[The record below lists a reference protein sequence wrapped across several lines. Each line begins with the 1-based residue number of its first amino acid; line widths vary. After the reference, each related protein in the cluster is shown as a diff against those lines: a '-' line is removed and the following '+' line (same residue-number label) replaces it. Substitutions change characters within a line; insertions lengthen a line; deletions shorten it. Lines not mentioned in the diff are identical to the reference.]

1 MRRRLVRLLPGL
13 LVSLSFTVWFVLN
26 AHWTEVGAALRG
38 VHLGWVALSATVLFT
53 EFLIRTLRWKLL
65 LRPLAPDA
73 RFGRLFVA
81 TVIGMSMNVVLPFR
95 AGDLAR
101 PWLGSRET
109 GGSLLPLVTVA
120 VIERVFDLCGLLGV
134 FLLTF
139 LLLPGTSDAAL
150 LERLEAG
157 GAVFGACGVLGLGT
171 LVWLAANEQ
180 RARGVYEWGLRFVPQ
195 GPAAKIRTLLVGL
208 SVGLGAVRS
217 PAALAGALGLSLLHW
232 FNGALSIW
240 LLFHAFD
247 LDLPLAAAC
256 FTSVLLALSVMLP
269 QAPGFVGVFHVAVA
283 TALRV
288 WQMDPGPA
296 EAYAIAFWGVS
307 FLPITTLGAILT
319 VREGLDPRVL
329 LRGET
334 TAPQG

>member
-1 MRRRLVRLLPGL
+1 MRSRLVRLLPGL
-13 LVSLSFTVWFVLN
+13 LVSLSFTVWFVAN
-26 AHWTEVGAALRG
+26 AHWSEVGAALRG
-38 VHLGWVALSATVLFT
+38 VHLGWVALSAAVLFT
-53 EFLIRTLRWKLL
+53 EFPIRTLRWKLL

-73 RFGRLFVA
+73 RFTRLFVA
-81 TVIGMSMNVVLPFR
+81 TAIGMGMNVVLPFR

-109 GGSLLPLVTVA
+109 GGSVLPLVTVA

-134 FLLTF
+134 LVLT
-139 LLLPGTSDAAL
+139 LVLLPGTSGAAL
-150 LERLEAG
+150 LDRLDAG
-157 GAVFGACGVLGLGT
+157 AAVLVSGGVLGLAT
-171 LVWLAANEQ
+171 LVWLAANET
-180 RARGVYEWGLRFVPQ
+180 RARGAYEWFLRFVPK
-195 GPAAKIRTLLVGL
+195 GPAAKVRTLLVGL
-208 SVGLGAVRS
+208 SVGLRAVRS
-217 PAALAGALGLSLLHW
+217 PVTLLGALALSLLHW

-256 FTSVLLALSVMLP
+256 FTSVLLALSVMVP
-269 QAPGFVGVFHVAVA
+269 QAPGFIGVFHVAVA

-329 LRGET
+329 LRGEA
-334 TAPQG
+334 TAPVP